1 VRRIAIVSVVV
12 ALVVCAAGGS
22 ARAAFVNFESSHVHP
37 IDLTPS
43 GTRLLAVNTPDALLE
58 VFTVAADGTLTPQRA
73 IPVGLEPVTVVAR
86 TDSEAWVV
94 NTLSDTVSIVDLD
107 LGTVTRTLAV
117 GDEPTDVVF
126 ASGRAF
132 VAVSQED
139 AVKAWTLADLTLPPV
154 RVDLFGRDVRA
165 LAASPDG
172 TKVYA
177 VVLQSGNQ
185 TAIVDAN
192 VIWGTNLNLDPTRLT
207 ALGLNNIVCPN
218 NQHPPY
224 PPHPAGIARNPAL
237 PDPSGGAQPPV
248 GLIVKWDPATS
259 RWRDDAGQD
268 WTPCL
273 PFRLADHD
281 LFVIDAAN
289 PTTAGTTAVDHLG
302 TSLFEVSVNPANGR
316 IYVPHTEARNQVR
329 FEHALGV
336 RGHVV
341 DNRLAIVNPAAGN
354 AVTLVDLNTHINRAS
369 DPATNLA
376 ERQASL
382 SQPGMMVWNAA
393 GTQAWMTAIGSRK
406 VFRLNQGCLNGP
418 GPNYGACVFG
428 SNRAAPEAVDVGEG
442 PTGVAWRE
450 GATPRLYVLD
460 RFTNSIAIVDPSALA
475 KLADVPLHDASPAT
489 VKVGR
494 RHLYDGIESSGHGD
508 AACSSCHLS
517 GDRDGLAWDLGDPT
531 GNFVAYGTPG
541 DNVRFFP
548 VDNPATSAAHAGFDP
563 EKGPMATQTLRG
575 MLEPLHWRGDRPTM
589 VNFNKAFV
597 GLMGTADIG
606 PINNEPAGV
615 SSQTMSEF
623 RRFALD
629 IVFPPNP
636 YRNVDDTVPN
646 APVAIPG
653 LPNPGNPEIGRQRF
667 LGLAGGFTDGGV
679 FCVTCHTQPFGANG
693 GKIGGLEAGDPSQ
706 AKAALFNG
714 DADGSPHSDLKIPH
728 LRNIYEKFGPRYA
741 STTSPGDPPAD
752 QKSGFGLTHDG
763 AIPDMNTFLS
773 VAVFNLSPDDV
784 RHISAFTMM
793 FPTGTP
799 PAVGRNVTVPAGP
812 PPTGTT
818 AQETLI
824 SQLITLGNLTSGTRH
839 CELYAAAR
847 SSGAGARERTWLLSG
862 GVSSGGLWSTD
873 VAGELQVTTAQLR
886 TQAGGPITFT
896 CATVGSGQRLGS
908 DRDEDGTPNGSDFC
922 PGDAAVFEAPA
933 LVSGVGVDA
942 ASTVSWSA
950 LVPADGAPVFYDV
963 AGGSLSS
970 VPGSGFTSAACL
982 AGVLPGTSW
991 TDARPNPPM
1000 GNGYYYLVRGRKSCG
1015 AGSFGSGSGPDA
1027 LTCSP

>member
-1 VRRIAIVSVVV
+1 VRRIFIVP
-12 ALVVCAAGGS
+12 LVCALAVCAPWGG
-22 ARAAFVNFESSHVHP
+22 ARAAYVNFESSHVHP

-43 GTRLLAVNTPDALLE
+43 GGRLLAVNTPDALLE
-58 VFTVAADGTLTPQRA
+58 VFTVAADGTLQPQRS

-139 AVKAWTLADLTLPPV
+139 AVKAWSLADLTLPPI

-185 TAIVDAN
+185 TTLVDAN
-192 VIWGTNLNLDPTRLT
+192 VIWGSNSGLDPTRLA
-207 ALGLNNIVCPN
+207 ALGLNNILCPN

-224 PPHPAGIARNPAL
+224 PPHPAGIVRNPAL

-248 GLIVKWDPATS
+248 ALIVKWDAATS
-259 RWRDDAGQD
+259 RWRDEAGQD
-268 WTPCL
+268 WTSCL
-273 PFRLADHD
+273 PFRLPDHD

-289 PTTAGTTAVDHLG
+289 PTTAGTTMVDHLG
-302 TSLFEVSVNPANGR
+302 TSLFEVAVNPANGR
-316 IYVPHTEARNQVR
+316 VYVPHTEARNNVR

-341 DNRLAIVNPAAGN
+341 DNRLAVVNPASGN
-354 AVTLVDLNTHINRAS
+354 AVTLVDLNTHINRGS

-406 VFRLNQGCLNGP
+406 VFRLNQACLNGP

-428 SNRAAPEAVDVGEG
+428 SNRAVPEAVEVGEG
-442 PTGVAWRE
+442 PTGVALRE

-460 RFTNSIAIVDPSALA
+460 RFSNSIAIVDPSGLA
-475 KLADVPLHDASPAT
+475 KIGEVALHDPSPASVT
-489 VKVGR
+489 IGR
-494 RHLYDGIESSGHGD
+494 RRLYDGIESSGHGD

-531 GNFVAYGTPG
+531 GAFVAYGTPG

-589 VNFNKAFV
+589 INFNKAFV

-606 PINNEPAGV
+606 PINLEPAGV
-615 SSQTMSEF
+615 SAQAMSEF

-646 APVAIPG
+646 AQVTIPG

-667 LGLAGGFTDGGV
+667 LGLAGGFTDGGT
-679 FCVTCHTQPFGANG
+679 FCVACHTQPFGANG
-693 GKIGGLEAGDPSQ
+693 GKIGGLEAGDPAQ

-714 DADGSPHSDLKIPH
+714 DADLSPHSDLKIPH
-728 LRNIYEKFGPRYA
+728 LRNIYEKFGPRYG
-741 STTSPGDPPAD
+741 STTNPLDPPAD

-773 VAVFNLSPDDV
+773 VGVFNLTADDV
-784 RHISAFTMM
+784 RNISAFTMS
-793 FPTGTP
+793 FPTGTR
-799 PAVGRNVTVPAGP
+799 PAVGKNVTVPAGA
-812 PPTGTT
+812 PPTGTP
-818 AQETLI
+818 AQESLV
-824 SQLITLGNLTSGTRH
+824 SQLIALGNRADGNRH
-839 CELYAAAR
+839 CELYAAGR
-847 SSGAGARERTWLLSG
+847 STGAAARERTWLLNG
-862 GVSSGGLWSTD
+862 GVGTGGLWDTD
-873 VAGELQVTTAQLR
+873 VANELQITTTQLR
-886 TQAGGPITFT
+886 SQAGGPLTFT
-896 CATVGSGQRLGS
+896 CATVGSGSRLGS
-908 DRDEDGTPNGSDFC
+908 DRDEDGVPNGSDFC
-922 PGDAAVFEAPA
+922 PGEASVFEAPGPVAGVAVNAATTITWDA
-933 LVSGVGVDA
+933 LA
-942 ASTVSWSA
+942 
-950 LVPADGAPVFYDV
+950 PADGAPIAYEV
-963 AGGSLSS
+963 AGGNLSS
-970 VPGSGFTSAACL
+970 VPGAGFASAACL
-982 AGVLPGTSW
+982 AGSLAATSW
-991 TDARPNPPM
+991 TDARPNP
-1000 GNGYYYLVRGRKSCG
+1000 GAGDGFYYLVRGTKVCG
-1015 AGSFGSGSGPDA
+1015 AGSFGSGAGPDA